1 MIYLFVILFVVLDQV
16 TKCAASKYLI
26 HNSIKIFDWFK
37 LDYVENRGAAFGFL
51 DGKQTF
57 FIVVTV
63 FVLVFLAFFIYKY
76 YSSLS
81 TLEVLASIL
90 LFSGAIGNLIDRVV
104 QGYVVDF
111 ISVRIFNVY
120 DFPVFN
126 FADIYVTFA
135 VIVYLIS
142 VLKYERS

>member
-1 MIYLFVILFVVLDQV
+1 MIYLFVILFVLLDQV
-16 TKCAASKYLI
+16 TKFAAYKYLI

-63 FVLVFLAFFIYKY
+63 FVLVFLAFFI
-76 YSSLS
+76 S

-104 QGYVVDF
+104 QGYVIDF

-135 VIVYLIS
+135 VIVYLLSAIS
-142 VLKYERS
+142 HERS

>member
-1 MIYLFVILFVVLDQV
+1 MIYLLVVLFVLLDQA
-16 TKCAASKYLI
+16 TKYMASKYLI
-26 HNSIKIFDWFK
+26 QNSIKIFNWFK
-37 LDYVENRGAAFGFL
+37 LIYVENRGAAFGFL

-76 YSSLS
+76 YASLS
-81 TLEVLASIL
+81 TLEVWASIL
-90 LFSGAIGNLIDRVV
+90 LFSGAIGNLLDRVV

-126 FADIYVTFA
+126 LADIYVTFA
-135 VIVYLIS
+135 VIVYFIS
-142 VLKYERS
+142 AIRHERS

>member
-1 MIYLFVILFVVLDQV
+1 MIYLFVILFVLLDQV
-16 TKCAASKYLI
+16 TKFTASKYLI

-63 FVLVFLAFFIYKY
+63 FVLVFLAFFIYKH

-81 TLEVLASIL
+81 TLEVWASIL

-104 QGYVVDF
+104 QGYVIDF

-135 VIVYLIS
+135 VIVYLLSAIS
-142 VLKYERS
+142 HERS

>member
-1 MIYLFVILFVVLDQV
+1 MIYLFVILFVLLDQV
-16 TKCAASKYLI
+16 TKFAVSKYLI

-63 FVLVFLAFFIYKY
+63 FVLVFLAFFIYKH

-81 TLEVLASIL
+81 TLEVWASIL

-104 QGYVVDF
+104 QGYVIDF

-135 VIVYLIS
+135 VIVYLLSTIS
-142 VLKYERS
+142 HERS

>member
-1 MIYLFVILFVVLDQV
+1 MIYLFVILFVLLDQV
-16 TKCAASKYLI
+16 TKFAASKYLI

-63 FVLVFLAFFIYKY
+63 FVIVFLAFFIYKH

-81 TLEVLASIL
+81 TLEVWASIL

-104 QGYVVDF
+104 QGYVIDF

-135 VIVYLIS
+135 VIVYLLSAIS
-142 VLKYERS
+142 DERS